1 MVHYDFL
8 TPLKLRKWLNDS
20 KIERNWTS
28 DDTIISEKLQIEQM
42 NIQLSE
48 GDLGYFITDKISM
61 NLNWRLLLRLEK
73 LSSIY

>member
-8 TPLKLRKWLNDS
+8 TPLKLRKWLNDR